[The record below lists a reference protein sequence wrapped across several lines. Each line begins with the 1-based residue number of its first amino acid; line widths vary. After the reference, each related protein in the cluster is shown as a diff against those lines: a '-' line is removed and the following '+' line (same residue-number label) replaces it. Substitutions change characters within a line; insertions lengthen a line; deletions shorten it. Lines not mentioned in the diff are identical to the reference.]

1 MLLFDASMTMAKP
14 GILALTLA
22 NALAATQAMAQGAG
36 AVPYCPDL
44 QRVVELAMSKDR
56 FVSIAGSPQQ
66 GNFVDS
72 KLALT
77 GWMHCALYGQ
87 TTYTCDSRE
96 LASAADAE
104 RAQAEF
110 LQQMKACLGEGWSEA
125 PDLSS
130 ASHVILHH
138 SLRPITITL
147 SMDQTDDRK
156 HVVRLTLFIRGRPL
170 R

>member
-1 MLLFDASMTMAKP
+1 MTMTKP
-14 GILALTLA
+14 SILVLTLA
-22 NALAATQAMAQGAG
+22 TALAATPVMAQGTG
-36 AVPYCPDL
+36 AVPYCSDL
-44 QRVVELAMSKDR
+44 QRIVELAMSKER
-56 FVSIAGSPQQ
+56 FAAIAGSPGQ

-77 GWMHCALYGQ
+77 GWEHCALYGQ

-96 LASAADAE
+96 VASAADAE
-104 RAQAEF
+104 RAQAEI

-130 ASHVILHH
+130 VSHVILHH

-156 HVVRLTLFIRGRPL
+156 HVVRLTLFIRVRPP

>member
-1 MLLFDASMTMAKP
+1 MTR
-14 GILALTLA
+14 LTALTLILA
-22 NALAATQAMAQGAG
+22 NVLAATPVMAQGSG
-36 AVPYCPDL
+36 VVPYCDDL

-56 FVSIAGSPQQ
+56 FASITGRPGQ
-66 GNFVDS
+66 GNFTET

-77 GWMHCALYGQ
+77 GWKDCALYGR
-87 TTYTCDSRE
+87 TTYTCDSQG

-104 RAQAEF
+104 RAQAE
-110 LQQMKACLGEGWSEA
+110 LLRQIKVCLGEGWSEA
-125 PDLSS
+125 PDTSS

-147 SMDQTDDRK
+147 SMDQTDDGK
-156 HVVRLTLFIRGRPL
+156 HVVRLTLFIRVRPA

>member
-1 MLLFDASMTMAKP
+1 MTRMKSR
-14 GILALTLA
+14 ILALAVASLP
-22 NALAATQAMAQGAG
+22 AADSISAWAQDASAQA
-36 AVPYCPDL
+36 VSYCSDL
-44 QRVVELAMSKDR
+44 ERVVELAMSKER
-56 FVSIAGSPQQ
+56 FASIAGSLRQ
-66 GNFVDS
+66 GNFVDT

-77 GWMHCALYGQ
+77 GWKDCALYGQ
-87 TTYTCDSRE
+87 TTYTCDSTE
-96 LASAADAE
+96 LASATDAE
-104 RAQAEF
+104 RAQVEF
-110 LQQMKACLGEGWSEA
+110 LEQMKTCLGEGWSEA

-156 HVVRLTLFIRGRPL
+156 HVVRLTLFIRVRPA